1 MDTIKYEEEKQDDSR
16 QRGASAQ
23 SKPKQPGSTHAK
35 QQRRVMA
42 AALSQR
48 SEISPFNEWLK
59 INIQSNFRM
68 IMPEV
73 LMYFEK

>member
-1 MDTIKYEEEKQDDSR
+1 MDTIKYEEEKQDVFR

-23 SKPKQPGSTHAK
+23 GKPKQPGST
-35 QQRRVMA
+35 QQRRVTA
-42 AALSQR
+42 AGLSPR
-48 SEISPFNEWLK
+48 SEISPFIKWLK